1 MSGGR
6 EREEPVPGSV
16 PGYTLSQLCEMAE
29 VTSRTVRYYIG
40 QGLLPSPGMGPA
52 AEYTAAHLDR
62 LRLIKRL
69 QRMHLPLAAIR
80 GRLEAM
86 TDEQVAAMLAEPEPP
101 PDSALDYVRA
111 VLSETP
117 APHADLSLRTV
128 APSFESPK
136 PPAASPAPSA
146 RLRTPSFHDLQSESD
161 RTPGPG
167 RSSWER
173 IALSPDIE
181 LHVRRPLSRIQNR
194 FLSQLVAF
202 ANKLLREELR

>member
-1 MSGGR
+1 MSK
-6 EREEPVPGSV
+6 EPDRPDGSARDTA
-16 PGYTLSQLCEMAE
+16 GYSLTELSALAD
-29 VTSRTVRYYIG
+29 VSPRTVRYYIG
-40 QGLLPSPGMGPA
+40 QGLLPSPGMGPV
-52 AEYTAAHLDR
+52 AEYTASHLDR

-69 QRMHLPLAAIR
+69 QRIHLPLAAIR
-80 GRLEAM
+80 ARLEAM
-86 TDEQVAAMLAEPEPP
+86 TDVQVAAMLAEPEPP

-117 APHADLSLRTV
+117 APYADPTV
-128 APSFESPK
+128 RSAPSFKSPK
-136 PPAASPAPSA
+136 LPAAPAAPSA
-146 RLRTPSFHDLQSESD
+146 RPRVPSFHDVQPEFE

-167 RSSWER
+167 RSSWDR

-202 ANKLLREELR
+202 ANKLLREDLR

>member
-1 MSGGR
+1 MSGER

-29 VTSRTVRYYIG
+29 VTSRTVRYYVG

-52 AEYTAAHLDR
+52 AEYTPAHLDR
-62 LRLIKRL
+62 LRLIRRL

-86 TDEQVAAMLAEPEPP
+86 TDEQVATMLAEPEPP

-117 APHADLSLRTV
+117 APYADQAVRS
-128 APSFESPK
+128 APAFESAK
-136 PPAASPAPSA
+136 PPAAPAAPAA
-146 RLRTPSFHDLQSESD
+146 RLRTPAFNDLQSESD

>member
-1 MSGGR
+1 LSDNPKDASGGAASYSLT
-6 EREEPVPGSV
+6 ELAELADV
-16 PGYTLSQLCEMAE
+16 SQ
-29 VTSRTVRYYIG
+29 RTVRYYIG
-40 QGLLPSPGMGPA
+40 QGLLPSPGLGPA
-52 AEYTAAHLDR
+52 AEYTSAHLDR

-69 QRMHLPLAAIR
+69 QRIHLPLAAIR
-80 GRLEAM
+80 SRLEGM
-86 TDEQVAAMLAEPEPP
+86 TDEQVAAMLAEAEPP

-111 VLSETP
+111 VLAEPS
-117 APHADLSLRTV
+117 APHPR
-128 APSFESPK
+128 
-136 PPAASPAPSA
+136 PSA
-146 RLRTPSFHDLQSESD
+146 RAATPSFQTRMPAAPMVRSPVPSFHDIDSGADPE

-194 FLSQLVAF
+194 LLSQLVAF